1 MSKITPVLLA
11 ILDGWGVGEPW
22 EGNAIYLAHTPNM
35 DGWQGAGPAT
45 TLVAHNGAVGLPEG
59 QMGNSE
65 VGHLNIGAGRIV
77 YQDFTRINRAIE
89 TGDFFKNEALA
100 GVFGRAAE
108 QGTAVHLLGLVSDG
122 GVHSHLSHLIALLEM
137 AQKIGLTKV
146 YIHVFMDGRDTP
158 PRSGAGYLVEL
169 AEAIA
174 RIGVGQV
181 ASVCGRYYAMDRD
194 NRWDRVSLAWQAIVD
209 GRGQHAADSAGE
221 AVAAAYGRGEND
233 EFIKPTVIV
242 QHGQPPATISDGDS
256 VIFFNFRADR
266 ARQMTHAFIDREFA
280 GFPVV
285 RRPQLADYLTFTVY
299 EKDFALPVAF
309 PPVALT
315 HILGEEVSSH
325 GLRQLRIAET
335 EKYAHVTYFF
345 NGGREAPY
353 SLEERALLPSPREV
367 ATYDLK
373 PEMSAEAVTEELLR
387 RLADNPYSLVVLN
400 FANCDMVGHSGIM
413 AAAITAVE
421 TVDRCIGRLVERFTE
436 LGGVVLITADHGN
449 AEVMIDKE
457 TGGPVTAH
465 STNPVP
471 LLMVGARPTL
481 ALKEGG
487 TLTNIAP
494 TILALM
500 GLPIPAEM
508 ESDSLL
514 VDSEKCKVKDIAE
527 SSSLPAQTKLIPI
540 GCKKSDQ
547 G

>member
-1 MSKITPVLLA
+1 MQKITPVLLA
-11 ILDGWGVGEPW
+11 ILDGWGIGEPW
-22 EGNAIYLAHTPNM
+22 EGNAIHLARTPNM
-35 DGWQGAGPAT
+35 DRWQASQPAT

-89 TGDFFKNEALA
+89 TGDFFKNEALTGIFA
-100 GVFGRAAE
+100 RAAG

-122 GVHSHLSHLIALLEM
+122 GVHSHIRHLVALLEM
-137 AQKIGLTKV
+137 AKKIGLAKV
-146 YIHVFMDGRDTP
+146 YLHAFMDGRDTP
-158 PRSGAGYLVEL
+158 PRSGAGYLAEL
-169 AEAIA
+169 DQAMA

-194 NRWDRVSLAWQAIVD
+194 NRWDRVSLAWQAMVD
-209 GRGQHAADSAGE
+209 GLGQHTATSASA
-221 AVAAAYGRGEND
+221 AVAAAYERGEND
-233 EFIKPTVIV
+233 EFIKPTVIMNN
-242 QHGQPPATISDGDS
+242 GQPVATINDGDS
-256 VIFFNFRADR
+256 VILFNFRADR
-266 ARQMTHAFIDREFA
+266 VRQMTQVFIDREFT
-280 GFPVV
+280 GFSVPH
-285 RRPQLADYLTFTVY
+285 RPQLADCLTFTEY

-309 PPVALT
+309 PPVSFT

-353 SLEERALLPSPREV
+353 PLEDRALLPSPREV
-367 ATYDLK
+367 ATYDLQ
-373 PEMSAEAVTEELLR
+373 PEMSATAVTEELLR
-387 RLADNPYSLVVLN
+387 RLEGNPYSLVVLN

-413 AAAITAVE
+413 AAAISAVE
-421 TVDRCIGRLVERFTE
+421 TVDRCIGRVVERFTE
-436 LGGVVLITADHGN
+436 IGGVVLITADHGN
-449 AEVMIDKE
+449 AEVVINKK

-471 LLMVGARPTL
+471 LVMVGAPPGLGLRD
-481 ALKEGG
+481 GG

-500 GLPIPAEM
+500 GLPVPAEM
-508 ESDSLL
+508 ESASLL
-514 VDSEKCKVKDIAE
+514 EYSEELKMQSVD
-527 SSSLPAQTKLIPI
+527 
-540 GCKKSDQ
+540 
-547 G
+547 

>member
-11 ILDGWGVGEPW
+11 ILDGWGIGEPW
-22 EGNAIYLAHTPNM
+22 EGNAIHLANTPNM
-35 DGWQGAGPAT
+35 DRWQANQPAT

-77 YQDFTRINRAIE
+77 YQDFTRINRDIE
-89 TGDFFKNEALA
+89 TGDFIKNEALVK
-100 GVFGRAAE
+100 VFGRAVT
-108 QGTAVHLLGLVSDG
+108 QGTALHLLGLVSDG
-122 GVHSHLSHLIALLEM
+122 GVHSHIRHLIALLEM
-137 AQKIGLTKV
+137 AKHLGLAKV
-146 YIHVFMDGRDTP
+146 YVHAFMDGRDTP
-158 PRSGAGYLVEL
+158 PQSGAGYMAEL
-169 AEAIA
+169 AEAIK
-174 RIGVGQV
+174 RIGVGRI

-194 NRWDRVSLAWQAIVD
+194 NRWDRVSLAWQAMVD
-209 GRGQHAADSAGE
+209 GKGQHTATDAVE
-221 AVAAAYGRGEND
+221 AVTSAYGRGEND

-242 QHGQPPATISDGDS
+242 DNGQPLATINDGDS

-266 ARQMTHAFIDREFA
+266 ARQLTHVFIDQEFA
-280 GFPVV
+280 GFSMQH
-285 RRPQLADYLTFTVY
+285 RPQLADFLTFTVY
-299 EKDFALPVAF
+299 EKDFNLAVAF
-309 PPVALT
+309 PPVPLT

-345 NGGREAPY
+345 NGGREAPF
-353 SLEERALLPSPREV
+353 SLEDRALLPSPREV

-373 PEMSAEAVTEELLR
+373 PEMSADAVTEELLR

-421 TVDRCIGRLVERFTE
+421 TVDRCIGRVVERFTE

-449 AEVMIDKE
+449 AEVMINKK

-471 LLMVGARPTL
+471 LVMLGGQPGL
-481 ALKEGG
+481 GLKDGG
-487 TLTNIAP
+487 TLTNLAP
-494 TILALM
+494 TILELM

-508 ESDSLL
+508 ESVSLL
-514 VDSEKCKVKDIAE
+514 VRK
-527 SSSLPAQTKLIPI
+527 
-540 GCKKSDQ
+540 
-547 G
+547 

>member
-1 MSKITPVLLA
+1 MKKITPVLLA
-11 ILDGWGVGEPW
+11 ILDGWGIGESW
-22 EGNAIYLAHTPNM
+22 KGNAIHLARTPNM
-35 DGWQGAGPAT
+35 DPWQSAGPAT
-45 TLVAHNGAVGLPEG
+45 TLVAHNGAVGLPVG

-100 GVFGRAAE
+100 GVFGRAAI

-122 GVHSHLSHLIALLEM
+122 GVHSHIRHLIALLEM
-137 AQKIGLTKV
+137 AKKIGPAKI
-146 YIHVFMDGRDTP
+146 YIHAFMDGRDTP
-158 PRSGAGYLVEL
+158 PRSGAGYLAEL
-169 AEAIA
+169 TEAMG

-194 NRWDRVSLAWQAIVD
+194 NRWDRVSLAWQAMVD
-209 GRGQHAADSAGE
+209 GRGQYLATEAGE

-233 EFIKPTVIV
+233 EFIKPTVITNN
-242 QHGQPPATISDGDS
+242 GQPLATINDGYS

-266 ARQMTHAFIDREFA
+266 ARQLTHAFVDRKFA
-280 GFPVV
+280 GFSVQH
-285 RRPQLADYLTFTVY
+285 RPELADYLTFTVY
-299 EKDFALPVAF
+299 EKDFQLPVAF
-309 PPVALT
+309 PPVPLT
-315 HILGEEVSSH
+315 HILGEEVSSY

-353 SLEERALLPSPREV
+353 PLEERALLPSPREV

-465 STNPVP
+465 SINPVP
-471 LLMVGARPTL
+471 LFMVGAQSGL
-481 ALKEGG
+481 GLKDGG

-508 ESDSLL
+508 ESASLL
-514 VDSEKCKVKDIAE
+514 K
-527 SSSLPAQTKLIPI
+527 KL
-540 GCKKSDQ
+540 
-547 G
+547 

>member
-1 MSKITPVLLA
+1 MKEITPVLLA
-11 ILDGWGVGEPW
+11 ILDGWGIGEPW
-22 EGNAIYLAHTPNM
+22 EGNAIHLARTPNM
-35 DGWQGAGPAT
+35 DRWQANQPAT

-77 YQDFTRINRAIE
+77 YQDFTRINRDIE

-100 GVFGRAAE
+100 VVFGRAVE

-122 GVHSHLSHLIALLEM
+122 GVHSHIRHLIALLEM
-137 AQKIGLTKV
+137 AKQMGLAKV
-146 YIHVFMDGRDTP
+146 YVHAFMDGRDTP
-158 PRSGAGYLVEL
+158 PQSGAGYMAEL
-169 AEAIA
+169 TEAIK

-194 NRWDRVSLAWQAIVD
+194 NRWDRVSLAWQAMVD
-209 GRGQHAADSAGE
+209 GRGQYTATDASE
-221 AVAAAYGRGEND
+221 AMTAAYGRGEND
-233 EFIKPTVIV
+233 EFVKPTVIM
-242 QHGQPPATISDGDS
+242 HNGQPLATINDGDS
-256 VIFFNFRADR
+256 VVFFNFRADR
-266 ARQMTHAFIDREFA
+266 SRQMTHAFIDREFA
-280 GFPVV
+280 GFPIEH
-285 RRPQLADYLTFTVY
+285 RPHLADYLTFTVY
-299 EKDFALPVAF
+299 EKDFNLAVAF

-345 NGGREAPY
+345 NGGREAPFA
-353 SLEERALLPSPREV
+353 LEDRALLPSPREV

-373 PEMSAEAVTEELLR
+373 PEMSADAVTEELLR

-421 TVDRCIGRLVERFTE
+421 TVDRCIGQVVERFTE

-449 AEVMIDKE
+449 AEVMINKK

-471 LLMVGARPTL
+471 LVMLGAQPGFG
-481 ALKEGG
+481 LKNGG

-494 TILALM
+494 TILELM

-508 ESDSLL
+508 ESTSLL
-514 VDSEKCKVKDIAE
+514 VRNKAVS
-527 SSSLPAQTKLIPI
+527 
-540 GCKKSDQ
+540 
-547 G
+547 

>member
-1 MSKITPVLLA
+1 MKKITPVMLA

-22 EGNAIYLAHTPNM
+22 EGNAIHLAETPNM
-35 DGWQGAGPAT
+35 DRWQATQPVT

-77 YQDFTRINRAIE
+77 YQDFTRINRAVE
-89 TGDFFKNEALA
+89 TGDFFENEALA
-100 GVFGRAAE
+100 GVFDRAARH
-108 QGTAVHLLGLVSDG
+108 GTAVHLLGLVSDG
-122 GVHSHLSHLIALLEM
+122 GVHSHIRHLIALLEM
-137 AQKIGLTKV
+137 AKKTGLAKV
-146 YIHVFMDGRDTP
+146 YVHAFMDGRDTP
-158 PRSGAGYLVEL
+158 PQSGADYMAQL

-181 ASVCGRYYAMDRD
+181 ATVCGRYYAMDRD
-194 NRWDRVSLAWQAIVD
+194 KRWDRVSLAWQAMVE
-209 GRGQHAADSAGE
+209 GRGMHTAMDGSAAM
-221 AVAAAYGRGEND
+221 AAAYGRGETD
-233 EFIKPTVIV
+233 EFIKPTVITNN
-242 QHGQPPATISDGDS
+242 GQPVATINDGDS

-266 ARQMTHAFIDREFA
+266 ARQMTHVFVDREFA
-280 GFPVV
+280 GFPVQH
-285 RRPQLADYLTFTVY
+285 RPQLADFLTFTLY

-315 HILGEEVSSH
+315 HILGEEVSGH

-345 NGGREAPY
+345 NGGREAPFP
-353 SLEERALLPSPREV
+353 LEERALLPSPREV
-367 ATYDLK
+367 ATYDQK

-387 RLADNPYSLVVLN
+387 RFADNPYSLVVLN

-413 AAAITAVE
+413 SAAITAVE
-421 TVDRCIGRLVERFTE
+421 TVDRCIGRVAERFTE

-449 AEVMIDKE
+449 AEIMINKE

-471 LLMVGARPTL
+471 LIMLGGQPGLGLR
-481 ALKEGG
+481 EGG
-487 TLTNIAP
+487 ILSDIAP
-494 TILALM
+494 TILELM

-508 ESDSLL
+508 ESTSLL
-514 VDSEKCKVKDIAE
+514 TRIKE
-527 SSSLPAQTKLIPI
+527 
-540 GCKKSDQ
+540 
-547 G
+547 

>member
-1 MSKITPVLLA
+1 M
-11 ILDGWGVGEPW
+11 
-22 EGNAIYLAHTPNM
+22 
-35 DGWQGAGPAT
+35 
-45 TLVAHNGAVGLPEG
+45 
-59 QMGNSE
+59 
-65 VGHLNIGAGRIV
+65 
-77 YQDFTRINRAIE
+77 
-89 TGDFFKNEALA
+89 
-100 GVFGRAAE
+100 AE
-108 QGTAVHLLGLVSDG
+108 
-122 GVHSHLSHLIALLEM
+122 LI
-137 AQKIGLTKV
+137 
-146 YIHVFMDGRDTP
+146 
-158 PRSGAGYLVEL
+158 
-169 AEAIA
+169 EAIA

-194 NRWDRVSLAWQAIVD
+194 NRWDRVSLAWQAMVD
-209 GRGQHAADSAGE
+209 GRGQYAATDAGE
-221 AVAAAYGRGEND
+221 AMAAAYDRGEND
-233 EFIKPTVIV
+233 EFINPTVIV
-242 QHGQPPATISDGDS
+242 NNGQPVATINDGDS

-266 ARQMTHAFIDREFA
+266 ARQMTHAFIDQGFA
-280 GFPVV
+280 GFSVSH
-285 RRPQLADYLTFTVY
+285 RPHLADYLTFTVY
-299 EKDFALPVAF
+299 EKDFHLAVAF
-309 PPVALT
+309 PPVSLT

-353 SLEERALLPSPREV
+353 PLEDRALLPSPREV

-421 TVDRCIGRLVERFTE
+421 TVDRCIGQVVERFIE

-449 AEVMIDKE
+449 AEVMIDKK

-471 LLMVGARPTL
+471 LVMLGAQPGL
-481 ALKEGG
+481 GLKDGG

-494 TILALM
+494 TILDLM

-508 ESDSLL
+508 ESASLL
-514 VDSEKCKVKDIAE
+514 K
-527 SSSLPAQTKLIPI
+527 KL
-540 GCKKSDQ
+540 
-547 G
+547 